1 MITGQVYRLRSGWWH
16 AESVYCDAF
25 TLQLM
30 EPLYLKDGPS
40 YILKVYAGSDAKRG
54 QVRLLDPKRQNDTKL
69 KYT

>member
-1 MITGQVYRLRSGWWH
+1 M
-16 AESVYCDAF
+16 YCDAF